1 MKNSI
6 FATQFMNR
14 FRSYYIVFAVTALL
28 SMLPFGESF
37 AEVGVADLSGEDR
50 MKFER
55 FRELFQYGS
64 PDEFFAYAAEYEQDL
79 KTKGY
84 MMLYY
89 KLQNNKGFFA
99 LRHNMVYRAMQI
111 AEHLDDE
118 LREAEAKEYYY
129 LATGLLGDV
138 YTANHNRLKAEQL
151 FMQALEEVGDND
163 PKFTMRCYQSLAENQ
178 SLADPDKALDWINK
192 SLALAED
199 TKNTE
204 YLSLSLAIGAYIQF
218 LNNKR
223 DGFYRFYDQ
232 YQAMR
237 EKKDPNFSY
246 RYDNVVEI
254 ARLSFEGDYDKATYQ
269 LGHSGTIYV
278 DSSLVAIHIFG
289 MERNIEKIY
298 GAMKRHYLEID
309 SVYCMFQE
317 ANYDQM
323 ATERILMRSREE
335 AKANKMLVKR
345 LIIWMIA
352 LTVIFLIVYVMGRR
366 RLVRKIWAS
375 NKKLQVALDKAKE
388 SDHIK
393 TAFIRNMSHEIRT
406 PLNAV
411 AGFSQLLCNPDFHV
425 SDEEKADIQKRITG
439 SVGQITGIVNEV
451 LELSKGESEGIV
463 PDSEKTDVRVNELCL
478 NVQQE
483 AKGKQYTGVE
493 IRFSTNVDN
502 DFTFRSNT
510 NHLNSILRHLMDNA
524 LKFTEQGYI
533 LIEVCHDSLKKQ
545 MVIKV
550 TDTGVG
556 VAEKD
561 RERIFELFSKGD
573 DFKEGVGL
581 GLPICRRLVNSL
593 GGTVELD
600 PGYTNGSCFVIT
612 LPE

>member
-1 MKNSI
+1 
-6 FATQFMNR
+6 MNR

-79 KTKGY
+79 KAKGY

-366 RLVRKIWAS
+366 RLVRKIWAQ
-375 NKKLQVALDKAKE
+375 LQ
-388 SDHIK
+388 
-393 TAFIRNMSHEIRT
+393 
-406 PLNAV
+406 
-411 AGFSQLLCNPDFHV
+411 
-425 SDEEKADIQKRITG
+425 
-439 SVGQITGIVNEV
+439 
-451 LELSKGESEGIV
+451 
-463 PDSEKTDVRVNELCL
+463 
-478 NVQQE
+478 
-483 AKGKQYTGVE
+483 
-493 IRFSTNVDN
+493 
-502 DFTFRSNT
+502 
-510 NHLNSILRHLMDNA
+510 
-524 LKFTEQGYI
+524 
-533 LIEVCHDSLKKQ
+533 
-545 MVIKV
+545 
-550 TDTGVG
+550 
-556 VAEKD
+556 
-561 RERIFELFSKGD
+561 
-573 DFKEGVGL
+573 
-581 GLPICRRLVNSL
+581 
-593 GGTVELD
+593 
-600 PGYTNGSCFVIT
+600 
-612 LPE
+612 

>member
-1 MKNSI
+1 M
-6 FATQFMNR
+6 
-14 FRSYYIVFAVTALL
+14 
-28 SMLPFGESF
+28 
-37 AEVGVADLSGEDR
+37 
-50 MKFER
+50 
-55 FRELFQYGS
+55 
-64 PDEFFAYAAEYEQDL
+64 
-79 KTKGY
+79 
-84 MMLYY
+84 
-89 KLQNNKGFFA
+89 
-99 LRHNMVYRAMQI
+99 
-111 AEHLDDE
+111 
-118 LREAEAKEYYY
+118 
-129 LATGLLGDV
+129 
-138 YTANHNRLKAEQL
+138 
-151 FMQALEEVGDND
+151 
-163 PKFTMRCYQSLAENQ
+163 
-178 SLADPDKALDWINK
+178 
-192 SLALAED
+192 
-199 TKNTE
+199 
-204 YLSLSLAIGAYIQF
+204 
-218 LNNKR
+218 
-223 DGFYRFYDQ
+223 
-232 YQAMR
+232 
-237 EKKDPNFSY
+237 
-246 RYDNVVEI
+246 
-254 ARLSFEGDYDKATYQ
+254 
-269 LGHSGTIYV
+269 
-278 DSSLVAIHIFG
+278 
-289 MERNIEKIY
+289 
-298 GAMKRHYLEID
+298 
-309 SVYCMFQE
+309 
-317 ANYDQM
+317 
-323 ATERILMRSREE
+323 
-335 AKANKMLVKR
+335 
-345 LIIWMIA
+345 
-352 LTVIFLIVYVMGRR
+352 
-366 RLVRKIWAS
+366 
-375 NKKLQVALDKAKE
+375 ALDKAKE